1 MQAQMASLVAQ
12 AAFRG
17 PQGRNPMSRLT
28 IPTREDAPFKSQ
40 PLLDEV
46 EKQLGVVPNLF
57 RLVGNSPAALEGFLG
72 LSGAL
77 GRTLDAKTRER
88 IALATAQANGCDYCL
103 SAHTYLGLNLA
114 KIDDT
119 EIALNRA
126 GHSGDAKADAAIIFA
141 RKVLDVRGRVSDAD
155 IAEVRLAGFSEAQVI
170 EIVASVALNV
180 LTNYVNNVAE
190 TDIDFPVVRAAQAA

>member
-1 MQAQMASLVAQ
+1 
-12 AAFRG
+12 
-17 PQGRNPMSRLT
+17 MSRLA
-28 IPTREDAPFKSQ
+28 IPTREEAPFKSQ
-40 PLLDEV
+40 PLLDAV

-57 RLVGNSPAALEGFLG
+57 RLVGTSPAALEGYLG
-72 LSGAL
+72 LNGAL
-77 GRTLDAKTRER
+77 GHTLDAKTRER
-88 IALATAQANGCDYCL
+88 IALAIAQANGCDYCL

-114 KIDDT
+114 KIDDA

-126 GHSGDAKADAAIIFA
+126 GHSGDAKADVAIVFA
-141 RKVLDVRGRVSDAD
+141 RKVLEARGRVSDAD

-180 LTNYVNNVAE
+180 LTNYINNVAE